1 MEITLTTVFGGLIT
15 VLLGIIGFFL
25 RNIHNDFQDLKEQ
38 FQDFRMVLNTVEV
51 KNDDFREK
59 QTEKNFE
66 FQTRFN
72 RHDDRLNE
80 HDKALATIKSK
91 L

>member
-1 MEITLTTVFGGLIT
+1 MEITTVFGALIT

-38 FQDFRMVLNTVEV
+38 FQDFRMILRTVEV

-59 QTEKNFE
+59 QTEKNQE
-66 FQTRFN
+66 FNTRFS
-72 RHDDRLNE
+72 RHDEKLSE
-80 HDKALATIKSK
+80 HDKEIATIKSK